1 MGATPIRRQYLSIKK
16 QYPDVLV
23 FFRLG
28 DFYETFDEDARIVSK
43 ELAITLTSREMG
55 RGKRFPMAGLPH
67 HALDGYLAK
76 LVNRGFKVAICEQ
89 VGNASLARG
98 LVDREVVRVVT
109 PGTLVEPELLDH
121 KRNNYLVSV
130 VPDGPEAG
138 IAYTDISTGEFR
150 VAQLP
155 EAALAPELDRLAPS
169 ELLLPES
176 VSPEPAWPSSP
187 VTRAGPVTSDS
198 DEAER
203 VLLEHFGVTSLESF
217 GCEGMPLAI
226 RAAGGLV
233 DYLKATQKA
242 AAGALAGPST
252 YSLDKTVVLDP
263 QTRRNLEL
271 FRSAWRDEVEG
282 SLLWVL
288 DRTSTPMGARLL
300 KEWIG
305 QPLFD
310 LEALDRRLESV
321 QAFYADGV
329 CRTRVMKLLSK
340 VGDVERTAVRVQR
353 GIANPKE
360 LMALKRGL
368 ELGPEIKQTIQDAG
382 LNGVSWVLDPMPDC
396 TDVSELIS
404 QTLMDEPSTTVGGGG
419 VVRVGFDAELD
430 KMRSAS
436 SEARGFI
443 AALERD
449 ERRKTGIKSLRVGY
463 NRVFGY
469 YVEVSRSHLSQV
481 PAGYIRKQTLVNG
494 ERYVT
499 PELKEFEAL
508 ILGAQ
513 EKVEELEQAIYRH
526 LCAQVAGSVV
536 KIQDLA
542 GTLALIDLFSSLAEV
557 ASLYG
562 YVRPELSDDGAIS
575 IVGGRHPVVE
585 RVVGEGVFVPN
596 DLQLTGEE
604 QQIIVL
610 TGPNMS
616 GKSTYM
622 RQAAL
627 ITLMSQIGSFVPA
640 ESAHIGL
647 VDRIFT
653 RVGLQDDLSTGRST
667 FMIEMLETARILH
680 MATPKSLII
689 LDEIGRGTSTYDGL
703 SIAQAV
709 IEHIHSDPRA
719 SAKTIFATHY
729 HELVKLADTFPRI
742 ANYNVS
748 VAEEDGKAVFLHKVV
763 PGGADKSYGIHVA
776 QLAGIPRTVIDRATR
791 VLEHLENG
799 AKPSPGVA
807 PQSGDSGPWQMSFFS
822 LPADSSPV
830 VKELAEIDIA
840 SMTPRDAIL
849 KLYELQEEAKK
860 GRGAE

>member
-89 VGNASLARG
+89 VGDPSLARG

-121 KRNNYLVSV
+121 KRNNYLVSL

-169 ELLLPES
+169 ELLLPEG
-176 VSPEPAWPSSP
+176 VSPEPAWPPSP

-198 DEAER
+198 DEAES

-217 GCEGMPLAI
+217 GCEGLPLAI
-226 RAAGGLV
+226 RAAAGLV
-233 DYLKATQKA
+233 DYLRATQKA
-242 AAGALAGPST
+242 AVRALAGPST

-310 LEALDRRLESV
+310 LEALDRRLDSV

-329 CRTRVMKLLSK
+329 CWARVMKLLSK

-368 ELGPEIKQTIQDAG
+368 ELGPEIRQTIQDAG
-382 LNGVSWVLDPMPDC
+382 LNGVSWVLDSMPDC
-396 TDVSELIS
+396 IDVSELIS
-404 QTLMDEPSTTVGGGG
+404 RTLMDEPSTTVGGGG

-430 KMRSAS
+430 KMRNAS

-536 KIQDLA
+536 KIHDLA

-562 YVRPELSDDGAIS
+562 YVRPELSDDGVIN

-596 DLQLTGEE
+596 DLHLTGEE

-627 ITLMSQIGSFVPA
+627 ITLMAQIGSFVPA
-640 ESAHIGL
+640 ESAHVGL

-709 IEHIHSDPRA
+709 IEHIHNDSRA

-742 ANYNVS
+742 VNYNVS
-748 VAEEDGKAVFLHKVV
+748 VAEEDGKAIFLHKVV

-799 AKPSPGVA
+799 AKPSPGIA

-860 GRGAE
+860 GQGAE

>member
-1 MGATPIRRQYLSIKK
+1 MASTPIRRQYLSIKK

-89 VGNASLARG
+89 VGDASLARG

-109 PGTLVEPELLDH
+109 PGTVVEPEILDH

-176 VSPEPAWPSSP
+176 VSPEPAWPPSP

-217 GCEGMPLAI
+217 GCEGLPLAI

-233 DYLKATQKA
+233 DYLRATQKA

-288 DRTSTPMGARLL
+288 DRTSTPMGTRLL

-305 QPLFD
+305 QPLYD
-310 LEALDRRLESV
+310 LEALDRRLDSV
-321 QAFYADGV
+321 HAFYADGV

-368 ELGPEIKQTIQDAG
+368 DLGPEIIQTIQDAG
-382 LNGVSWVLDPMPDC
+382 LNGVSWVLDSMPDC

-404 QTLMDEPSTTVGGGG
+404 RTLMDEPSTTVGGGG

-430 KMRSAS
+430 KMRNAS

-449 ERRKTGIKSLRVGY
+449 ERRKTGIKS
-463 NRVFGY
+463 
-469 YVEVSRSHLSQV
+469 S
-481 PAGYIRKQTLVNG
+481 AG
-494 ERYVT
+494 
-499 PELKEFEAL
+499 
-508 ILGAQ
+508 
-513 EKVEELEQAIYRH
+513 
-526 LCAQVAGSVV
+526 
-536 KIQDLA
+536 
-542 GTLALIDLFSSLAEV
+542 
-557 ASLYG
+557 
-562 YVRPELSDDGAIS
+562 
-575 IVGGRHPVVE
+575 
-585 RVVGEGVFVPN
+585 
-596 DLQLTGEE
+596 
-604 QQIIVL
+604 
-610 TGPNMS
+610 
-616 GKSTYM
+616 
-622 RQAAL
+622 
-627 ITLMSQIGSFVPA
+627 
-640 ESAHIGL
+640 GL
-647 VDRIFT
+647 
-653 RVGLQDDLSTGRST
+653 
-667 FMIEMLETARILH
+667 
-680 MATPKSLII
+680 
-689 LDEIGRGTSTYDGL
+689 
-703 SIAQAV
+703 
-709 IEHIHSDPRA
+709 
-719 SAKTIFATHY
+719 
-729 HELVKLADTFPRI
+729 
-742 ANYNVS
+742 
-748 VAEEDGKAVFLHKVV
+748 
-763 PGGADKSYGIHVA
+763 
-776 QLAGIPRTVIDRATR
+776 
-791 VLEHLENG
+791 
-799 AKPSPGVA
+799 
-807 PQSGDSGPWQMSFFS
+807 
-822 LPADSSPV
+822 
-830 VKELAEIDIA
+830 
-840 SMTPRDAIL
+840 
-849 KLYELQEEAKK
+849 
-860 GRGAE
+860 

>member
-1 MGATPIRRQYLSIKK
+1 MAATPIRRQYLSIKQ

-28 DFYETFDEDARIVSK
+28 DFYETFDEDARTVSK

-55 RGKRFPMAGLPH
+55 RGKRFPMAGVPH

-89 VGNASLARG
+89 VGDASLARG

-109 PGTLVEPELLDH
+109 PGTVVEPEILDH
-121 KRNNYLVSV
+121 KKNNYLVSV
-130 VPDGPEAG
+130 VQDGPEAG
-138 IAYTDISTGEFR
+138 IAYADISTGEFR
-150 VAQLP
+150 VTQLP
-155 EAALAPELDRLAPS
+155 DSALPPELDRLSPS

-176 VSPEPAWPSSP
+176 AAPEPTWPQSP
-187 VTRAGPVTSDS
+187 VTRAGPLISDP
-198 DEAER
+198 DESR
-203 VLLEHFGVTSLESF
+203 RIILDHFGVTSLESF
-217 GCEGMPLAI
+217 GCEDLPLAV
-226 RAAGGLV
+226 RAAGALV
-233 DYLKATQKA
+233 DYLRHTQKA

-252 YSLDKTVVLDP
+252 YSLEKCVVLDP

-271 FRSAWRDEVEG
+271 FRNAWRDDIEG

-288 DRTSTPMGARLL
+288 DRTTTPMGARLL

-305 QPLFD
+305 RPLFD
-310 LEALDRRLESV
+310 LDALEQRLDSV
-321 QAFYADGV
+321 QAFHSDGV
-329 CRTRVMKLLSK
+329 CRSRTMKLLSK
-340 VGDVERTAVRVQR
+340 VGDVERTIMRVQR

-368 ELGPEIKQTIQDAG
+368 ELGPEIGMTIRQPG
-382 LNGVSWVLDPMPDC
+382 LDGLSSTLDSMPDC
-396 TDVSELIS
+396 TDVSDLIS
-404 QTLMDEPSTTVGGGG
+404 RTLMDEPSTAVGGGG
-419 VVRVGFDAELD
+419 VVRVGFDSELD
-430 KMRSAS
+430 KMRNAS

-481 PAGYIRKQTLVNG
+481 PETYIRKQTLVNG
-494 ERYVT
+494 ERFVT

-513 EKVEELEQAIYRH
+513 EKVEELEEAIYRR
-526 LCAQVAGSVV
+526 LCAQVAAEARR
-536 KIQDLA
+536 IHELA
-542 GTLALIDLFSSLAEV
+542 GILAVVDLFSSLADV

-562 YVRPELSDDGAIS
+562 YARPGLSEDGTIS
-575 IVGGRHPVVE
+575 IIGGRHPVVE

-596 DLQLTGEE
+596 DLTLTTDE

-627 ITLMSQIGSFVPA
+627 IVLMAQVGSFVPA

-680 MATPKSLII
+680 MATPRSLII

-709 IEHIHSDPRA
+709 IEHIHNEPRVA
-719 SAKTIFATHY
+719 AKTIFATHY
-729 HELVKLADTFPRI
+729 HELVQLADTFPRI

-748 VAEEDGKAVFLHKVV
+748 VTEMDGRAVFLHKVV

-776 QLAGIPRTVIDRATR
+776 QLAGIPRTVTDRASQ

-799 AKPSPGVA
+799 AAPSAKIA
-807 PQSGDSGPWQMSFFS
+807 PKTDDAGPWQMSFFS
-822 LPADSSPV
+822 LPADSSPI
-830 VKELAEIDIA
+830 VKELADLDIA

-849 KLYELQEEAKK
+849 KLYELQEEAK
-860 GRGAE
+860 RGAGSD